1 MLYLLDANVLITA
14 HNTYYP
20 IDSVPE
26 FWEWVAHQG
35 NAGVLK
41 MPLEI
46 YEEIKDGGTDEEK
59 DLLFAW
65 LSDNN
70 NKTALLLG
78 EQVNQTHLAKCTLS
92 GYAADLTDEELLQI
106 GRDPFLIAY
115 AMAAPEDRR
124 VVTNEVSAPKKLRQ
138 NRRVPDVCSAMGV
151 DCCNTFQMTK
161 ALGFKTGWK
170 KPKR

>member
-1 MLYLLDANVLITA
+1 VLYLLDANVLITA

-35 NAGVLK
+35 STGVLK

-46 YEEIKDGGTDEEK
+46 YEEIKDGSTDDEK

-65 LSDNN
+65 ISDAN
-70 NKTALLLG
+70 NKKAILL
-78 EQVNQTHLAKCTLS
+78 EEEVNQDHLSKCVLS
-92 GYAADLTDEELLQI
+92 GYAADLTDEELQQI

-115 AMAAPEDRR
+115 GMAAPAGRC

-138 NRRVPDVCSAMGV
+138 NRRVPDVCSAMAVGS
-151 DCCNTFQMTK
+151 CNTFQMTK

-170 KPKR
+170 KP